1 MSKSYLFTS
10 ESVSEGHPDKVADQI
25 SDAVLD
31 WVLAKDCNAK
41 VACETL
47 IAPSLV
53 VVAGEF
59 KSHVVPSLL
68 AELET
73 AIPQIARKSFGKSVI
88 PTRQGVSILASAKS
102 RHPSTVSRI
111 ISTRVLIRP
120 VARLARVTRDSCS
133 DSLAAKR
140 RS

>member
-1 MSKSYLFTS
+1 MSNSYLFTS

-59 KSHVVPSLL
+59 KSHVVPNLL

-73 AIPQIARKSFGKSVI
+73 AIPQLARWVI
-88 PTRQGVSILASAKS
+88 RANWLYERCNGLRSCQVRDQDL
-102 RHPSTVSRI
+102 HQ
-111 ISTRVLIRP
+111 RP
-120 VARLARVTRDSCS
+120 VGSY
-133 DSLAAKR
+133 KPGG
-140 RS
+140 